1 MSPAPLNTDSYSA
14 PVNLELHVQGQVLAV
29 SKVGPDRLVLEDE
42 GANPR
47 GEATL
52 VISIG
57 KSTKRQQIL
66 IDESR
71 CHGREI
77 GYS

>member
-14 PVNLELHVQGQVLAV
+14 TVNLELHVQGQVFGLA
-29 SKVGPDRLVLEDE
+29 KVGPDRVVLQDDLPI
-42 GANPR
+42 PR

-52 VISIG
+52 VITIG
-57 KSTKRQQIL
+57 KTTKRQSIM
-66 IDESR
+66 IDENR
-71 CHGREI
+71 CNGREI